1 MRHVRMH
8 ATMNRTA
15 LATAV
20 LTAFVT
26 TCVTLVPSLAVAQ
39 DNTWQTADATTAA
52 PHAQLAAQW
61 GLLDD
66 YCLDCHS
73 FEEARGGVVLEGLGP
88 EAVIDDPALFEEVLR
103 KLKIRAMP
111 PRTQPQPQLQARTQ
125 FVSALEQT
133 LDAAAAAD
141 PYAGTTSIHRLNRA
155 EYANAIRDLFGIEID
170 VSELLPSDGGDH
182 GFDNIA
188 ALLRTSPMLLDR
200 YLTVGLRVADMALG
214 NADAAL
220 SVTTFPIGFDTT
232 QDRHLAGLPLGTRGG
247 VRAVHHFPADGE
259 YVFSARP
266 LQGVAEGYFGIE
278 GHDVPHEFLVYVDGA
293 IVYSSQVGG
302 PEQHRISVE
311 EGFNDVM
318 PVVDAALTSPRIPVT
333 AGPHEVVFT
342 WRERASIEQN
352 SWQPT
357 GRASLEIHN
366 PSGMPRL
373 EKAQIEGPYNVSG
386 VSSSAPREQL
396 LVCQPDAAAA
406 DEQACV
412 REILATLA
420 RRAFR
425 RPVTDEDI
433 AAPLAFYDAERAS
446 GGDVDQG
453 LRAAVARLMVSPF
466 FLFRVETDASDPVPG
481 ADEPVNGTALAS
493 RLSFL
498 LWSSL
503 PDDEL
508 LQLAEGD
515 ELQNPAV
522 RAAQVERMLADP
534 RADAFV
540 ENFVG
545 QWLQLRN
552 LEMRARPALLQ
563 FPDFDDNLRQSFR
576 RETELLF
583 AHVLRENRPVHELLT
598 ADYTFADERLARH
611 YGIDGVYGARFRKV
625 PVLDPNRQ
633 GLLGHGSILALTSA
647 TSRTSP
653 IMRGKF
659 ILSEFWNNPP
669 PAAPAA
675 VPALEESAPHDRPS
689 TVREQL
695 ERHRADPACATC
707 HDVIDPVG
715 FALENFDVD
724 GAWRE
729 RTREGLA
736 IDTSGVLLDG
746 TEVDG
751 PQSLRRAL
759 LADPALFAE
768 TLTQKLM
775 VYALGRGLDAR
786 DLPVVRRIVREAAE
800 QDYTLQAII
809 LGIVDSYPFLMRT
822 NSSANTLT
830 TANAGG

>member
-1 MRHVRMH
+1 MRRNWRLAAAV
-8 ATMNRTA
+8 TA
-15 LATAV
+15 AAV
-20 LTAFVT
+20 G
-26 TCVTLVPSLAVAQ
+26 SLSASTNAQ
-39 DNTWQTADATTAA
+39 DASAGEALLTS
-52 PHAQLAAQW
+52 QW
-61 GLLDD
+61 SLLNS
-66 YCLDCHS
+66 YCMDCHS
-73 FEEARGGVVLEGLGP
+73 YEEARGGLVLEGLGP
-88 EAVIDDPALFEEVLR
+88 DAIHDDPALFEEVLR

-111 PRTQPQPQLQARTQ
+111 PRTQPQPEQQIRAQ
-125 FVSALEQT
+125 FVAALEQT
-133 LDAAAAAD
+133 LDAAAVAD
-141 PYAGTTSIHRLNRA
+141 PHAGTTTIHRLNRA
-155 EYANAIRDLFGIEID
+155 EYANSIRDLFGIEID
-170 VSELLPSDGGDH
+170 VEELLPSDGGDH

-188 ALLRTSPMLLDR
+188 SLLRTSPMLLDR

-220 SVTTFPIGFDTT
+220 SVTTFNIPFDTT

-278 GHDVPHEFLVYVDGA
+278 GHDVPHEFLVYLDGA
-293 IVYSSQVGG
+293 IVYSSEVGG

-342 WRERASIEQN
+342 WRERPSVEQN
-352 SWQPT
+352 AWQPT
-357 GRASLEIHN
+357 QRASLEIHN

-373 EKAQIEGPYNVSG
+373 EKTQIEGPYNASG
-386 VSSSAPREQL
+386 VSDSAPRQQL
-396 LVCQPDAAAA
+396 LSCRPDTAA
-406 DEQACV
+406 DEAACV

-425 RPVTDEDI
+425 RAVTDEDI
-433 AAPLAFYDAERAS
+433 AAPLAFYEAERAS

-453 LRAAVARLMVSPF
+453 LRAAVARLVVSPF
-466 FLFRVETDASDPVPG
+466 FLFRVETDAEDSAPG
-481 ADEPVNGTALAS
+481 VDQPLGGMALAS

-498 LWSSL
+498 LWSSV
-503 PDDEL
+503 PDEEL
-508 LQLAEGD
+508 LQLAEGGQLEQTD
-515 ELQNPAV
+515 A
-522 RAAQVERMLADP
+522 RAAQVQRMLADP
-534 RADAFV
+534 RAEAFV
-540 ENFVG
+540 RNFVG

-563 FPDFDDNLRQSFR
+563 FPDFDDNLRQAFR
-576 RETELLF
+576 QETELLF
-583 AHVLRENRPVHELLT
+583 AHVLRENRPVHELLS
-598 ADYTFADERLARH
+598 ANYTFVDERLARH
-611 YGIDGVYGARFRKV
+611 YGIDGVTGARFRKV
-625 PVLDPNRQ
+625 ELTDPNRW
-633 GLLGHGSILALTSA
+633 GLLGHGSLLALTSA

-659 ILSEFWNNPP
+659 ILAEFWNNPP
-669 PAAPAA
+669 PPAPSA
-675 VPALEESAPHDRPS
+675 VPSLEESAPEGRPS

-695 ERHRADPACATC
+695 ERHRRDPACAAC

-724 GAWRE
+724 GSWRE
-729 RTREGLA
+729 STREGLD

-746 TEVDG
+746 TEVNG
-751 PQSLRRAL
+751 PQSLRAAL

-775 VYALGRGLDAR
+775 VYALGRGLEAR
-786 DLPVVRRIVREAAE
+786 DMPVVRSIVRQAA
-800 QDYTLQAII
+800 QQNYTLQAIL
-809 LGIVDSYPFLMRT
+809 LGIVESYPFLMRT
-822 NSSANTLT
+822 NSSPSSLSTPV
-830 TANAGG
+830 TARTGG